1 MTNEEL
7 ILARLDS
14 IEAKITP
21 LIETANAAKELK
33 EDLTPLVNS
42 GIQQLVTELQDIESS
57 VQLEDLLDLGKGML
71 KSTRYIIF
79 ALKQLENVIDFYNTV
94 EPLLRSSVPQI
105 IAYLDDLEQKGVLR
119 IIKSMLDVRAKVA
132 ATYSPEDVEQI
143 GDGMVSM
150 LGLAKKMSDPKTV
163 ALLDKFTSLPANLD
177 LTQAKPRGPIGMLTA
192 CGSPEVKQGL
202 GVLIELTKALGTVKD
217 DVAAIEP
224 PATMA

>member
-14 IEAKITP
+14 IEAKISP

-33 EDLTPLVNS
+33 EDLTPLINS
-42 GIQQLVTELQDIESS
+42 GIQQLVGELQDIESS
-57 VQLEDLLDLGKGML
+57 VQLDDLIDLGKGML

-79 ALKQLENVIDFYNTV
+79 SLKQLENIIDFYTTI
-94 EPLLRSSVPQI
+94 EPLLKSSVPQI

-143 GDGMVSM
+143 GDGMVAM

-163 ALLDKFTSLPANLD
+163 ALLDKFAGLPANLD
-177 LTQAKPRGPIGMLTA
+177 LSQAKPRGPFGMLTA
-192 CGSPEVKQGL
+192 CGSAEVKQGL
-202 GVLIELTKALGTVKD
+202 GVLIELTKALGRVKD

-224 PATMA
+224 PAPVA